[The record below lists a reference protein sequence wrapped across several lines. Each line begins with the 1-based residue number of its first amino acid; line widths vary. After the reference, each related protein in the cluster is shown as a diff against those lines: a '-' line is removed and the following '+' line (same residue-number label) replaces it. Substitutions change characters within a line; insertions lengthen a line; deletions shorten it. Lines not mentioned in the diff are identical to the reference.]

1 MPEIINKNIGLA
13 FDMIGCP
20 NFCRHCWLGRSSN
33 IKLTEHDV
41 RWGVNEFKEYFHKSS
56 DPIENISVTTWF
68 REPDY
73 SDNYRQLFELEAE
86 LSDTEPKRYELLSI
100 WRLANDPT
108 YAEWAKSVGPSTCQI
123 SFFGMEDT
131 TDWFYR
137 RQGAFR
143 SALSATERLIQ
154 AGIKPR
160 WQVFLTTKLLP
171 EINDFIELMESLSL
185 KQRVAELGSG
195 EFQLFLN
202 LPGPEAEARNIEK
215 YRPDMSQIVDLPEW
229 LLNST
234 GKHVQDNELWFSEE
248 ELHSQI
254 VSESSETGKYISFPN
269 EPWLFISSNWDVYS
283 NIGTLEK
290 WWLLGNLK
298 QDGVKVIIDTFESN
312 RNLGL
317 KTLFST
323 PPKHL
328 ATKYGNP
335 KSKKIYTSKES
346 LLSLYRAK
354 YCEEEIKRDNN
365 RIQ

>member
-1 MPEIINKNIGLA
+1 
-13 FDMIGCP
+13 
-20 NFCRHCWLGRSSN
+20 
-33 IKLTEHDV
+33 
-41 RWGVNEFKEYFHKSS
+41 
-56 DPIENISVTTWF
+56 
-68 REPDY
+68 
-73 SDNYRQLFELEAE
+73 
-86 LSDTEPKRYELLSI
+86 
-100 WRLANDPT
+100 
-108 YAEWAKSVGPSTCQI
+108 
-123 SFFGMEDT
+123 
-131 TDWFYR
+131 
-137 RQGAFR
+137 
-143 SALSATERLIQ
+143 
-154 AGIKPR
+154 
-160 WQVFLTTKLLP
+160 
-171 EINDFIELMESLSL
+171 MESLSL